1 MDLLSSLNTEQ
12 RAAVEHVDGALLIL
26 AGAGSGKT
34 RVIAHRVAHLVQ
46 ERQAALDEVLAVT
59 FTNKAAEEM
68 RERVGKLLDADCRP
82 MWISTFHSLCARL
95 LRREAHHLGLSRN
108 FTIYDSGDQQ
118 SVIKQLVK
126 EYQLDDS
133 MYQPRMVLGRI
144 SHAKN
149 RMEGPETFTD
159 GWNPKDRDIG
169 RLYAGYLKALSD
181 ASAVDFDDLLLK
193 AVELFDQAPAVR
205 ERYARRFKFS
215 MIDEYQDTNRPQ
227 YLLVKQLVSVHGN
240 LCVVG
245 DPDQSIYKWRG
256 ADVKNILDFRHDFP
270 EAMVVKLERNYRS
283 TQVILDAA
291 SAVVSRNSGREDKR
305 LWTDQAGGAP
315 IVTYRGAD
323 ELDEADFIVK
333 VVRKALLEDYDT
345 TAAVLYR
352 TNAQSRAVEDGLR
365 MAGITYAVLG
375 GTGFYERKE
384 IKDALSYL
392 KLVLNPHDDVA
403 IRRVINVPPRGIGK
417 GVMDALERV
426 DTSATAADHLAPLL
440 AGLEQVEASNTLWA
454 KIDQA
459 VTRNLLSSRQLAPLA
474 AFREMLLGVTSAAE
488 TDPVSTILGL
498 LLDRSGYLRDL
509 REERSEEADGRIENL
524 MELVSVAR
532 QFETAG
538 VEAGLAEFV
547 DRLALLS
554 DVDKPEGSRN
564 AQALLMTMHS
574 AKGLEFP
581 VVVIAGMEEGL
592 FPHSRARDSEE
603 ELEEERR
610 LCYVGITRARK
621 ELYLTSAMRRRVFG
635 EYKDTEPSRFLDE
648 VPPHLVQHEESR
660 AEVMRS
666 ASSRG
671 WGYAPNPYRRTN
683 QQPAARPS
691 RSHAAEDEDQS
702 GRGGLKSGAKVRH
715 AMFGAGTVM
724 SVEELDDDLK
734 LVVKFTTVGT
744 KTLRAKYAK
753 LELA

>member
-1 MDLLSSLNTEQ
+1 MRRTAWRVPRRSPTAGTRRTARS
-12 RAAVEHVDGALLIL
+12 GA
-26 AGAGSGKT
+26 
-34 RVIAHRVAHLVQ
+34 
-46 ERQAALDEVLAVT
+46 
-59 FTNKAAEEM
+59 
-68 RERVGKLLDADCRP
+68 
-82 MWISTFHSLCARL
+82 ST
-95 LRREAHHLGLSRN
+95 
-108 FTIYDSGDQQ
+108 
-118 SVIKQLVK
+118 
-126 EYQLDDS
+126 
-133 MYQPRMVLGRI
+133 P
-144 SHAKN
+144 
-149 RMEGPETFTD
+149 
-159 GWNPKDRDIG
+159 
-169 RLYAGYLKALSD
+169 GYLKALTD

-193 AVELFDQAPAVR
+193 AVELFDKVPAVR
-205 ERYARRFKFS
+205 ERYARRFRFA

-227 YLLVKQLVSVHGN
+227 YLLVKQLVSVHHN

-256 ADVKNILDFRHDFP
+256 ADVKNILDFKHDFP
-270 EAMVVKLERNYRS
+270 RAVTVKLERNYRS

-333 VVRKALLEDYDT
+333 VVRKALQDDYDT
-345 TAAVLYR
+345 TAAILYR

-375 GTGFYERKE
+375 GTGFYERRE

-403 IRRVINVPPRGIGK
+403 LRRVINTPPRGIGK

-426 DTSATAADHLAPLL
+426 DAAVTDDRSAPLL
-440 AGLEQVEASNTLWA
+440 AGLEQVGATNTLWA
-454 KIDQA
+454 KIDHA
-459 VTRNLLSSRQLAPLA
+459 TAHGTLAPRQLTPLL
-474 AFREMLLGVTSAAE
+474 AFRDMLVGVTAAAATE
-488 TDPVSTILGL
+488 PVSTVLGL

-532 QFETAG
+532 QFETAALD
-538 VEAGLAEFV
+538 AGLAEFV

-581 VVVIAGMEEGL
+581 VVVIAGLEEGL
-592 FPHSRARDSEE
+592 FPHSRARESEE

-648 VPPHLVQHEESR
+648 IPPQLIKHEESR
-660 AEVMRS
+660 ASVARAS
-666 ASSRG
+666 AARG
-671 WGYAPNPYRRTN
+671 WGYAPNPYRRTE
-683 QQPAARPS
+683 QAAKPARPAARTYAP
-691 RSHAAEDEDQS
+691 EDEDQS
-702 GRGGLKSGAKVRH
+702 GRGGLRTGSKVRH
-715 AMFGAGTVM
+715 AMFGAGTVL

-753 LELA
+753 LELV